1 MSRQLTSGVL
11 RRKKGKFPILVGTRI
26 AGDNSSSSVLRP
38 AIPSGYQNGDIAIGI
53 TRTRN
58 TSSFIEFGQFTE
70 IWQGNGTAVYYHICN
85 EDTDETSFNNITRIS
100 ISPSNRAAHIVY
112 LFRNADVNSIT
123 HNSQSGETPPC
134 VSGIEKAF
142 HLVYLTS
149 AKSILE
155 INNTP
160 AGYDNLILHRVVD
173 GINSV
178 IHSSVAT
185 AHKKDI
191 TTLECPSEWDLVDET
206 FTATTSGLITIK
218 GK

>member
-11 RRKKGKFPILVGTRI
+11 GRRKDKFPILVNTRI
-26 AGDNSSSSVLRP
+26 SGDNSSSDLLRP
-38 AIPSGYQNGDIAIGI
+38 RIPSEYQNGDIAIGI

-58 TSSFIEFGQFTE
+58 NSVFTDFGQFTE

-85 EDTDETSFNNITRIS
+85 EDTDEDSLLNVNKIS
-100 ISPSNRAAHIVY
+100 ISPSNRAANIVY
-112 LFRNADVNSIT
+112 LFRSADVNSIT

-134 VSGIEKAF
+134 VSGIGKAF

-160 AGYDNLILHRVVD
+160 AGYDNLILNRVVD
-173 GINSV
+173 NYDSV

-185 AHKKDI
+185 AHKEDI